1 MSNNMHIR
9 MLLMYVL
16 EFLMKLDGSTCSFAP
31 SVAYTWGPPFDMKS
45 TSLVQVLLHFKAEFL
60 VFC

>member
-1 MSNNMHIR
+1 

-60 VFC
+60 VFCWS